1 MIDEEPSPVQPSA
14 ATALPVEPV
23 AQQRSEI
30 EVRWRQARNPPPPVL
45 RAVVASL
52 AVATVGG
59 IVLLL
64 FDWLAANGVIPGA
77 DARGIAGA
85 LYVVVVIVTSCVLTY
100 LWVELPSGASEAR
113 RRSPWAML
121 LGLFASI
128 PIVYLALVIVFQVL
142 RPLLPGE

>member
-1 MIDEEPSPVQPSA
+1 VTDEPSPADTAPTPA
-14 ATALPVEPV
+14 ATAPR
-23 AQQRSEI
+23 QRSEI

-59 IVLLL
+59 LVLLL
-64 FDWLAANGVIPGA
+64 FDWLATNGAIPGA
-77 DARGIAGA
+77 EVRGIAGV
-85 LYVVVVIVTSCVLTY
+85 LYVVVVIMTSCLLTY
-100 LWVELPSGASEAR
+100 LWVELPSGSSGVR
-113 RRSPWAML
+113 RRSPWAIL

-142 RPLLPGE
+142 RPLLPGV